1 MQIQD
6 ADAENQL
13 CYTYTTFKRNQTS
26 LQPLRNPLMVIS
38 NFLLTLITACSL
50 HFTEHQFLVPGLC
63 CAQLPMLKMT
73 LVLTLRQTGSG
84 LLKPSWLLLPGVQ
97 LSWSAPC
104 ALCTATLHS
113 ASRTFTTQLCSVD
126 CTQLYTTVQD
136 RVCCLNKTTV
146 QYTQRHHF
154 IESFR
159 HNDILL

>member
-1 MQIQD
+1 MLKTNYATHNLQTKLD
-6 ADAENQL
+6 NLA
-13 CYTYTTFKRNQTS
+13 TTS
-26 LQPLRNPLMVIS
+26 EALIGDLR
-38 NFLLTLITACSL
+38 LLTHTHHCLLTSL
-50 HFTEHQFLVPGLC
+50 HFKHQFLVPGLC
-63 CAQLPMLKMT
+63 CPQLPMLKMT

-126 CTQLYTTVQD
+126 CTGLYTTVQD

-159 HNDILL
+159 HNDIL

>member
-1 MQIQD
+1 MP
-6 ADAENQL
+6 
-13 CYTYTTFKRNQTS
+13 
-26 LQPLRNPLMVIS
+26 PLWKPWLVIS
-38 NFLLTLITACSL
+38 NFGLLVCSLITACSL

-97 LSWSAPC
+97 LSWSARC

-126 CTQLYTTVQD
+126 CTQLYRTVHNCTGPCLLPQQNYCTVHTTS
-136 RVCCLNKTTV
+136 
-146 QYTQRHHF
+146 
-154 IESFR
+154 SFYR
-159 HNDILL
+159 IF